1 MPKAAE
7 KRYYWPSMWQ
17 QVTQECKDCDTCI
30 RNQQS
35 QPAEPPPEHED
46 LASYPME
53 KMSADL
59 CHFDGDTLLI
69 LVDWFSNFTF
79 AKNLRKTGGTD
90 KVIKKLREIFFTF
103 RFCNFLK
110 TDAGPE

>member
-1 MPKAAE
+1 
-7 KRYYWPSMWQ
+7 
-17 QVTQECKDCDTCI
+17 
-30 RNQQS
+30 
-35 QPAEPPPEHED
+35 
-46 LASYPME
+46 ME